1 MRQKDHSTPAIDKS
15 RPSKSASGRRPR
27 RVSPDEMVVVDNLPE
42 HIPVQR
48 REIEVVEMY
57 LGALLDEIL
66 GMGR

>member
-1 MRQKDHSTPAIDKS
+1 MRQKDHSTSAIDNS
-15 RPSKSASGRRPR
+15 GPSKAARGRRPR
-27 RVSPDEMVVVDNLPE
+27 RVSPDGMVVVDNLPE

-48 REIEVVEMY
+48 REIEAVEMY